1 MKIPLCAGCGLL
13 LCLILVVPGFAA
25 TLPSVA
31 FTSNVTEGTLPLGV
45 LFVDESTNTPTAWL
59 WSFGDGS
66 TSTLQTPSHTYTTA
80 GTYTVTLIAS
90 NAAGSA
96 TDTEEGYITVTKS
109 GTVPVAAFVTN
120 QTSGTVPFSIQFM
133 DTSSNS
139 PTAWLWSFG
148 DGSSATTK
156 NPVHTYTSAGTYS
169 VTLTA
174 SNSAGSTTISQPGYI
189 TVTKEAAVPVA
200 SFLASG
206 SSGEIPLTVQF
217 FDASS
222 NAPSSWVWSF
232 GDGDYAT
239 SQNPSHTYTSAGSYT
254 VTLTASNT
262 AGSDTEVEEDCVVA
276 DPAKPVAAFV
286 ANITSGTVPLT
297 VAFTDSSTNTPTA
310 WYWSFGDGSTSSA
323 QNVTHTY
330 ENTGSYSVTLTA
342 TNDEGSN
349 TTTQSG
355 FIAVSNAIGIPSAS
369 FTADTTTGS
378 VPLAVQFT
386 DTSSNTP
393 TAWVWSF
400 GDGASSTLPN
410 PTHTY
415 TAAGS
420 FTVKLTA
427 SNTGGTDTV
436 VRNGY
441 ITVTTTS
448 PVTEAATPTAATT
461 YPEMTE
467 TTDIPA
473 AEAPAGSG
481 DGSGILPYAGIAVL
495 VAIGTTGY
503 LLLKRPPRG
512 PRSGGG
518 RDL

>member
-1 MKIPLCAGCGLL
+1 MKIPSCTCCGLL
-13 LCLILVVPGFAA
+13 LYLILVVPGSAA

-31 FTSNVTEGTLPLGV
+31 FTSNTTEGILPLSV

-66 TSTLQTPSHTYTTA
+66 TSTLQNPSHSYTTA

-90 NAAGSA
+90 NTAGSA

-109 GTVPVAAFVTN
+109 GTVPVAAFVAN
-120 QTSGTVPFSIQFM
+120 QTSGTLPFSVQFM

-156 NPVHTYTSAGTYS
+156 NPAHTYTSAGTYS

-174 SNSAGSTTISQPGYI
+174 SNSAGSTTISQSGYI
-189 TVTKEAAVPVA
+189 TVTKEAAVPAA
-200 SFLASG
+200 SFLATG
-206 SSGEIPLTVQF
+206 PSGEIPLTVQF

-222 NAPSSWVWSF
+222 NTPSSWVWSF
-232 GDGDYAT
+232 GDGDYST
-239 SQNPSHTYTSAGSYT
+239 SQNPSHTYTAAGSYT

-276 DPAKPVAAFV
+276 DPAKPVAAFA
-286 ANITSGTVPLT
+286 ANITSGTAPLT
-297 VAFTDSSTNTPTA
+297 VVFTDSSTNTPTA

-330 ENTGSYSVTLTA
+330 ESTGSYAVTLTA

-349 TTTQSG
+349 TTTKSG
-355 FIAVSNAIGIPSAS
+355 FITVNKAIGIPSAS
-369 FTADTTTGS
+369 FTADITTGS

-400 GDGASSTLPN
+400 GDGESSTLPN
-410 PTHTY
+410 PSHTY

-436 VRNGY
+436 VRTEY

-448 PVTEAATPTAATT
+448 PVSEAEPSAAVTTSPQMTDTPDLPVTATT
-461 YPEMTE
+461 
-467 TTDIPA
+467 
-473 AEAPAGSG
+473 AGSG
-481 DGSGILPYAGIAVL
+481 GGSGILPYVGIAVL
-495 VAIGTTGY
+495 IAIGTTGY

>member
-1 MKIPLCAGCGLL
+1 MKFLPCAGYGLL
-13 LCLILVVPGFAA
+13 LCLILVVPVSAA

-31 FTSNVTEGTLPLGV
+31 FTSNVTEGTLPLSV
-45 LFVDESTNTPTAWL
+45 LFVDESSNTPTAWL

-66 TSTLQTPSHTYTTA
+66 TSTLQNPSHIYTTA

-90 NAAGSA
+90 NTAGSA
-96 TDTEEGYITVTKS
+96 TDTEEGYITVTKT
-109 GTVPVAAFVTN
+109 GTVPVTAFVAN
-120 QTSGTVPFSIQFM
+120 QTSGTLPFSVQFM
-133 DTSSNS
+133 DTSTNS
-139 PTAWLWSFG
+139 PTTWLWSFG
-148 DGSSATTK
+148 DGSSATVR
-156 NPVHTYTSAGTYS
+156 NPIHTYTSAGTYS

-174 SNSAGSTTISQPGYI
+174 SNSAGATTISQSGYI

-200 SFLASG
+200 SFLATG
-206 SSGEIPLTVQF
+206 SSGEIPLSVQF

-222 NAPSSWVWSF
+222 NTPSSWVWSF
-232 GDGDYAT
+232 GDGDYST
-239 SQNPSHTYTSAGSYT
+239 SQNPSHTYTTAGTYT

-276 DPAKPVAAFV
+276 DPAKPVAAFT

-297 VAFTDSSTNTPTA
+297 VAFTDSSTNTPTT

-330 ENTGSYSVTLTA
+330 ESTGSYSVTLTA

-349 TTTQSG
+349 TTTKSG
-355 FIAVSNAIGIPSAS
+355 VITVSNAIGIPSAS
-369 FTADTTTGS
+369 FTADSTTGS
-378 VPLAVQFT
+378 APLNVQFT

-400 GDGASSTLPN
+400 GDGESSTLPN
-410 PTHTY
+410 PSHTY
-415 TAAGS
+415 TAAGN

-436 VRNGY
+436 IRTDY
-441 ITVTTTS
+441 ITIAAAS
-448 PVTEAATPTAATT
+448 PVAEGTPPVAATT
-461 YPEMTE
+461 APQVTDTTE
-467 TTDIPA
+467 LPA
-473 AEAPAGSG
+473 AETAAAPGG
-481 DGSGILPYAGIAVL
+481 GSGILPYVGVVVL
-495 VAIGTTGY
+495 TAIGITGY

-512 PRSGGG
+512 PRSSGG